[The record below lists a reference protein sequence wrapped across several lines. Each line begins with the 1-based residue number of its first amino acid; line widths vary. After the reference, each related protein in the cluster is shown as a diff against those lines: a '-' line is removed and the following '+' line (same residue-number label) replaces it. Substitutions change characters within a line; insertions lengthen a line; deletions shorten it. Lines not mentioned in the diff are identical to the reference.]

1 MFSRCSITFAANVCQ
16 CEWWQRPW
24 RAWLMHFL
32 AWGTSEKLERTSRKS
47 LPRLEDECLW
57 TILRD
62 QAGIHTGYCTFTYFY
77 YIYSTIYFSK
87 WWLTNDWFWNVLE
100 EFGVI
105 TRHHS
110 TWLSIMIAVPVAS
123 HLLLRPISNPLASAS
138 KRLTSLFDS
147 SYSYKND
154 EVSNSGKP
162 HYVKP
167 TPTASNAIPDP
178 GSRSNSFQHWEARS
192 MEAIL
197 VFDEAEG
204 LFGRRNAEAA
214 SSVDKHLGY
223 WSLPNHW
230 GQILQLVENSRF
242 VGASCYES
250 CNYLYPIF
258 FKYFNIESQSFS
270 SIVSLWNWEPTT
282 CHLNTSSLFRG
293 MPI

>member
-110 TWLSIMIAVPVAS
+110 TWLSIMIAVPVVAW

-147 SYSYKND
+147 S
-154 EVSNSGKP
+154 
-162 HYVKP
+162 
-167 TPTASNAIPDP
+167 
-178 GSRSNSFQHWEARS
+178 
-192 MEAIL
+192 
-197 VFDEAEG
+197 
-204 LFGRRNAEAA
+204 
-214 SSVDKHLGY
+214 
-223 WSLPNHW
+223 
-230 GQILQLVENSRF
+230 
-242 VGASCYES
+242 
-250 CNYLYPIF
+250 
-258 FKYFNIESQSFS
+258 
-270 SIVSLWNWEPTT
+270 
-282 CHLNTSSLFRG
+282 
-293 MPI
+293 